1 MRQGKLI
8 IELKKLI
15 EEAEEASD
23 TRQDEVDQEKL
34 RRAKEL
40 LNDEWEPD

>member
-1 MRQGKLI
+1 MKQGQLI

-15 EEAEEASD
+15 EEAEMASD
-23 TRQDEVDQEKL
+23 TRQDEEAQEKL
-34 RRAKEL
+34 LRAKEL